1 LFVSHK
7 NITIFTDGASKG
19 NPGISSVGY
28 VIKAENGFLIDE
40 DGFYIGITTN
50 NHAEILAILIS
61 ILNVVKFEPNDI
73 NLFSDS
79 LLLIKQINKE
89 YRIKNEILLN
99 CHLELNKILKLNKI
113 KLFATHIDREK
124 NKRADFL
131 ANRGINEKKKLSKE
145 IFDYLIS
152 NKCI

>member
-1 LFVSHK
+1 MSINYK

-19 NPGISSVGY
+19 NPGDSAIGY
-28 VIKAENGFLIDE
+28 VIIAEDDLLIGE
-40 DGFYIGITTN
+40 DGFYIGKTTN

-61 ILNVVKFEPNDI
+61 VLNVVKLNPSYI

-79 LLLIKQINKE
+79 LLLVRQINKE
-89 YRIKNEILLN
+89 YKIKNAILLN
-99 CHLELNKILKLNKI
+99 CHLELDKILKLNNIKI
-113 KLFATHIDREK
+113 FAKHINREN

-131 ANRGINEKKKLSKE
+131 ANRGVNEKKLLPKE
-145 IFDYLIS
+145 MFNYLVS